1 MMNGHLH
8 HGAKW
13 SAGELGYLM
22 IPGVP
27 HDYLAVDR
35 LGALESAI
43 GGRNIERSW
52 RERNTTT
59 NGKRSLRASDIL
71 LLGDKGDR
79 VARELLETSAEHL
92 ALAITNMNL
101 VLDVSLVVLGG
112 GVANEALRKA
122 TASYLSRNE
131 FARPK
136 LVLSS
141 LGEDAQL
148 LGAIRLALMS
158 AEMNGYQRRKGKGT
172 IAATVSA

>member
-1 MMNGHLH
+1 
-8 HGAKW
+8 
-13 SAGELGYLM
+13 M

-43 GGRNIERSW
+43 GGRSIERSW
-52 RERNTTT
+52 REKTPLK
-59 NGKRSLRASDIL
+59 NGISGLRASEIL
-71 LLGDKGDR
+71 QLGEKGDR
-79 VARELLETSAEHL
+79 IAGDLLETSAEHL

-112 GVANEALRKA
+112 GVANEALRKT

-136 LVLSS
+136 LVLSN

-148 LGAIRLALMS
+148 LGAIRLALTA
-158 AEMNGYQRRKGKGT
+158 AEMNGYQRRKGK
-172 IAATVSA
+172 AQLATAVVS